1 MKSFRV
7 RFVKHWPLCSSVAV
21 SSAAFSSAAL
31 LLCATGAGAQE
42 GLAGIAAGTGM
53 AATLGGIGT
62 NIAATG
68 AARNVGSPGM
78 MPGMM
83 DDGSGAAGMGGAPGM
98 PGMGGMPGANGMM
111 GGGAP
116 AAPPKPDAWGS
127 KTGDDYLRELLS
139 GGGRASTRRRVSSAS
154 RRRTARAS
162 AAKAR
167 LWSRLTPAQKRRA
180 LAAEYRK
187 LAIGWLAYYAPE
199 DRYKVTSNVWR
210 YVSIEDDTRRYPVR
224 YYYSPSSSR
233 MLELLATPIKNGLR
247 RNRVIGFH
255 TWQDAM
261 QAGYRPDPVSR
272 PAPAR
277 DLVYLASLTRNDNLA
292 NYVGFVY
299 SGQVSPDTLTRTV
312 SYARRVRTVVVSRSD
327 TRPMLGRVIGQVLG
341 AAMGQGQVPRQI
353 GGDSQPMQANAGM
366 GAMMPRMPSPMRP
379 QMGGAPPEVS
389 SSGGNTREQGYDAFR
404 GRAGALA
411 R

>member
-1 MKSFRV
+1 MQNENRRGVFARVASHVKICATSRATVLCSREYSRRDVSSIQVRLSMKSSGV
-7 RFVKHWPLCSSVAV
+7 RFVKHLPLCSAV
-21 SSAAFSSAAL
+21 VGSAAL
-31 LLCATGAGAQE
+31 LLCATGAHAQE

-62 NIAATG
+62 NIATTG
-68 AARNVGSPGM
+68 AARNAANPGM
-78 MPGMM
+78 PAMM
-83 DDGSGAAGMGGAPGM
+83 DDDGGMGGAPMMPGM
-98 PGMGGMPGANGMM
+98 PGMGGGMM

-116 AAPPKPDAWGS
+116 AAPPKPDSWGS
-127 KTGDDYLRELLS
+127 KTGDDYLRELLA
-139 GGGRASTRRRVSSAS
+139 GGGRASTRKRRVSSAS

-167 LWSRLTPAQKRRA
+167 RWARLTPAQRRRA

-187 LAIGWLAYYAPE
+187 PAVGWLAYYAPE

-210 YVSIEDDTRRYPVR
+210 YVSIEDDTKRYPVR

-233 MLELLATPIKNGLR
+233 MLQLLATPIKNGLR

-277 DLVYLASLTRNDNLA
+277 DIVYLASLTRDDKLA

-299 SGQVSPDTLTRTV
+299 SGQISPDTLTRTV

-327 TRPMLGRVIGQVLG
+327 TRPMLGHVIGQVLG
-341 AAMGQGQVPRQI
+341 AAMGQGSVPRQI
-353 GGDSQPMQANAGM
+353 GGDPQPVQANAGM
-366 GAMMPRMPSPMRP
+366 GAMTPGMA
-379 QMGGAPPEVS
+379 MG
-389 SSGGNTREQGYDAFR
+389 
-404 GRAGALA
+404 
-411 R
+411 